1 MQDTNLIMWTEM
13 GTPGDILRKIIHNAG
28 GATS

>member
-1 MQDTNLIMWTEM
+1 MPDTNLIMWTEM
-13 GTPGDILRKIIHNAG
+13 GTAEDILRKIIHNAG